1 VHFGSISGRLGPAV
15 IEQDDEATPTLV
27 EVLPPSD
34 VVEGERLPSAEDEPT
49 PAGFDV
55 EITPGV
61 VEDAPSPAAAPSHPA
76 AVVIEAAR
84 PPVGRAVIL
93 RATSAEVVGAGMRVG
108 GLSVVERSLKQ
119 LDRMGLSVVI
129 ASDGSC
135 PLPKYL
141 PPTAMVRRVP
151 RPDDL
156 TALRK
161 ELTGVPELGAD
172 EVRPTGT
179 STFDGS
185 MRVGDETSRRRAET
199 AVFAELL
206 RGDLGFVARY
216 VNKPVSF
223 LVTRHLLCRL
233 PVTPNQVTL
242 GAAVVGLVGA
252 VLIATGHSALMIW
265 GFFLAHVQSILDGC
279 DGELARVRFQQSAM
293 GEWLDTLVDD
303 GLNIAIFA
311 ALGVGFYRAT
321 GSNLYLA
328 AGLVGSLMHIAYDF
342 VALTEIRRQGES
354 AEIIK
359 VRWRLTGSDN
369 MKTRLTKGR
378 TNLMTILY
386 TMGRRD
392 FFILA
397 FLVYA
402 LVGLGKLALLH
413 ALLIAGSL
421 FVIAMAQVIWRLR
434 GSPEP

>member
-1 VHFGSISGRLGPAV
+1 M
-15 IEQDDEATPTLV
+15 IEHDDEATPTEATPTIV
-27 EVLPPSD
+27 EVLPPSS
-34 VVEGERLPSAEDEPT
+34 VVASGAPSGAVDEPT
-49 PAGFDV
+49 PTGVDV
-55 EITPGV
+55 EFTPSVVGV
-61 VEDAPSPAAAPSHPA
+61 APPPTATESRPAP
-76 AVVIEAAR
+76 VIVEAAS

-93 RATSAEVVGAGMRVG
+93 CATSAEVVGSGMRVA

-119 LDRMGLSVVI
+119 LDRMGLSVVV

-156 TALRK
+156 AALRK
-161 ELTGVPELGAD
+161 ELAGVPELGAD
-172 EVRPTGT
+172 EIRPASHTLEG
-179 STFDGS
+179 G
-185 MRVGDETSRRRAET
+185 MRVGDEASRRRAET

-216 VNKPVSF
+216 LNKPVSF
-223 LVTRHLLCRL
+223 FITRHLLCRL

-242 GAAVVGLVGA
+242 GAAVVGLLGA
-252 VLIATGHSALMIW
+252 VFIASGQSALMIW
-265 GFFLAHVQSILDGC
+265 GFFLVHLQSILDGC

-303 GLNIAIFA
+303 GLNIAVFA
-311 ALGVGFYRAT
+311 ALGIGFGFHGAP

-328 AGLVGSLMHIAYDF
+328 TGLLASLMHIAYDF

-354 AEIIK
+354 GEIIK
-359 VRWRLTGSDN
+359 VRWRLTGGDN
-369 MKTRLTKGR
+369 MKTRLTHGR
-378 TNLMTILY
+378 SNLITVLY

-392 FFILA
+392 FFVLA

-402 LVGLGKLALLH
+402 LVGLGKLSLLH
-413 ALLIAGSL
+413 ALIIASSL

-434 GSPEP
+434 GSPEA